1 MLILILI
8 DFQYSQNG
16 VFSFEKGSN
25 HLNHSYSGSL
35 HPVKN
40 APAPPPPPPVKF
52 PPTGRKGIYPTRYYY
67 LENPD
72 NCAKFSA

>member
-40 APAPPPPPPVKF
+40 APSPLPPVKF
-52 PPTGRKGIYPTRYYY
+52 PPTGRKGIYPTRYCY

-72 NCAKFSA
+72 KFSA